1 MGPIFIKILL
11 SDLTM
16 FGAKNRAEIT
26 NFMKL
31 LNLLHLRPK
40 VDIFGRFS
48 APKITENKKSS
59 PNMARFAAPICIK
72 SLNRIYIPIF
82 PRTGK
87 PIINK

>member
-31 LNLLHLRPK
+31 LNLLHLGQKLTFFDDFQR
-40 VDIFGRFS
+40 R
-48 APKITENKKSS
+48 
-59 PNMARFAAPICIK
+59 K
-72 SLNRIYIPIF
+72 SLKIKNHHPTWPDLRLPFASNLLTESISLYF
-82 PRTGK
+82 PELA
-87 PIINK
+87 NL

>member
-31 LNLLHLRPK
+31 LNLLHLGQKLTFFDDFQRRK
-40 VDIFGRFS
+40 
-48 APKITENKKSS
+48 S
-59 PNMARFAAPICIK
+59 PNMARFAALICIK

-87 PIINK
+87 PINK